1 MDGGEQMVG
10 RESRVLYGY
19 LAVTTLLLASTAVT
33 SAKIGGATNLLIVLT
48 GMTVLT
54 VRVWTKRPHPLL
66 GWALVAA
73 ASWGVMASAVTVIAV
88 YGLRGDVT
96 IDKTFPIVVSL
107 LPFPVLIAGLV
118 LLSRRTPYR
127 GPADVLDA
135 AMTALAAFLLG
146 WAFFLDRAYAGNIP
160 SVTVGVA
167 SPIAALLIFALAVR
181 LILGGGFLDP
191 ALRWLLIGTFAFV
204 GTMLGTLLPALGKAS
219 YPITPAI
226 GVLWTVFGICL
237 GAAGLHPALARETD
251 RRNVASNDT
260 SPQRL
265 ALFAVLALI
274 PPFVWGVGLYRHQYD
289 QQRGTTTIVVPVTTS
304 AVFLLLLVVRLG
316 LIARV
321 SQQRARQLARR
332 STSLAQAVSEQEE
345 LQRQLAYR
353 ATHDP
358 LTGLYNRVVLTERM
372 AEALSRDGPRRNA
385 LLLLDLDQ
393 FKDIND
399 TLGHPVGDELLV
411 EVSRR
416 LLRAMGD
423 GATLARLGGDEFAVF
438 LADTDPTNG
447 LRWADTILTTVR
459 RNYSIGGRELFLTTS
474 IGVLIT
480 DGGQPNPTPSE
491 ALGDADLAL
500 YAAKEAGKNRVA
512 LFHPDL
518 RSARLNHS
526 RVSGG
531 LRRALDQDEFLL
543 HYQPVV
549 DHSGQTVA
557 FVEALLRWQ
566 VPGERLRHPAE
577 FLSVAEDTGLILPI
591 GAWVLRQACADVRS
605 WYGEHRVPVSVNV
618 SGRQLDDPNFA
629 ETVIATLTE
638 AKLPGE
644 ALIIEIT
651 ESSLLATSPSDA
663 RHEGLHR
670 VREHGVRIAID
681 DFGTGY
687 SSLSYLANLPVDLVK
702 IDKSLTHAHG
712 GARFPQDWAFTR
724 AILQLVESLHMVA
737 VAEGVETAEQAAAL
751 SALHC
756 PLAQGYHFSRP
767 VPAAAIGTTLHGQP
781 ASAATATRVATGAW
795 RGGA

>member
-1 MDGGEQMVG
+1 MVV
-10 RESRVLYGY
+10 RENRALYGY
-19 LAVTTLLLASTAVT
+19 LAVQSVLLASTTAT
-33 SAKIGGATNLLIVLT
+33 SAVVAGLTNLLIVLAGT
-48 GMTVLT
+48 IVLT
-54 VRVWTKRPHPLL
+54 VRVWTRRPRPLL

-73 ASWGVMASAVTVIAV
+73 ASWGIMVSAVTVTAL
-88 YGLRGDVT
+88 YGVRPGVN
-96 IDKTFPIVVSL
+96 IDR
-107 LPFPVLIAGLV
+107 PFPVVVAMVPLPALIAGLV

-146 WAFFLDRAYAGNIP
+146 WAFFLDRVYAGNI
-160 SVTVGVA
+160 S
-167 SPIAALLIFALAVR
+167 SAALGIAFPIGALLVFALVVR

-191 ALRWLLIGTFAFV
+191 ALRWLLVGLIALVATMV
-204 GTMLGTLLPALGKAS
+204 GTLVPGLGKAS
-219 YPITPAI
+219 IPITPAI
-226 GVLWTVFGICL
+226 NVLWTVFGICL
-237 GAAGLHPALARETD
+237 GAAGLHPALAREPD
-251 RRNVASNDT
+251 RRNVPSNDT

-265 ALFAVLALI
+265 ALFAVLAVI
-274 PPFVWGVGLYRHQYD
+274 PPFVWAVGLYRHHDERQT
-289 QQRGTTTIVVPVTTS
+289 GTATVVVPVTTS

-332 STSLAQAVSEQEE
+332 SASLAQAMTEQEE

-372 AEALSRDGPRRNA
+372 AEALSRDGPQHA

-416 LLRAMGD
+416 LLGAVGD

-438 LADTDPTNG
+438 LADTDPTSA
-447 LRWADTILTTVR
+447 LRWADAILTTVR

-474 IGVLIT
+474 IGVLTT
-480 DGGQPNPTPSE
+480 DARQPRPTPSE

-500 YAAKEAGKNRVA
+500 YAAKEAGKNRVG

-518 RSARLNHS
+518 RSARLNHT
-526 RVSGG
+526 RIGGG

-577 FLSVAEDTGLILPI
+577 FLPVAEDTGLITPI
-591 GAWVLRQACADVRS
+591 GTWVLRQACADVRS

-629 ETVIATLTE
+629 ETVIATLTD

-651 ESSLLATSPSDA
+651 ESNLLATSPSDA
-663 RHEGLHR
+663 RHEELHR
-670 VREHGVRIAID
+670 IREHGVRIAID

-756 PLAQGYHFSRP
+756 PLAQGYYFSRP
-767 VPAAAIGTTLHGQP
+767 VPAADIEATLHGQP
-781 ASAATATRVATGAW
+781 ASAVTATRVATGAW